1 MPFQIHLL
9 FTVIICFFTSAGHG
23 QSPAWNSLRYGKISL
38 HYPPTWHVNKEAP
51 HAGQSR
57 LTLTPDSMRNLA
69 MQIIEIYELTVSG
82 DHTYARFKKDF
93 ATMLQSR
100 PGMGTK
106 VLKIEEISFK
116 GHKTMYAETIQ
127 SSLPAKVYGINA
139 GTEIYPIILIQR
151 RHSNIPD
158 LRMEQD
164 EMAILN
170 SITIDQ

>member
-1 MPFQIHLL
+1 MAFQRHLL
-9 FTVIICFFTSAGHG
+9 YATVLCFFTFASHG

-57 LTLTPDSMRNLA
+57 LTLTPDSMQNLT
-69 MQIIEIYELTVSG
+69 MKIIEIYELTVSG
-82 DHTYARFKKDF
+82 DHTYARFKNDF
-93 ATMLQSR
+93 ASMLQSR
-100 PGMGTK
+100 SGMGTK
-106 VLKIEEISFK
+106 VLKTEEISFK

-151 RHSNIPD
+151 RYSNIPD
-158 LRMEQD
+158 PRLEQD

-170 SITIDQ
+170 SITIAQ